1 MRYVWSMVG
10 LLSGAL
16 IGLGAIRMF
25 TGEFSP
31 LVGTLVIAAGIA
43 LIVVAY
49 RGRKKLAA
57 KARLRQSY
65 LNQIDN

>member
-1 MRYVWSMVG
+1 MVG

-16 IGLGAIRMF
+16 IGLGGIRMIA
-25 TGEFSP
+25 GEFSP
-31 LVGTLVIAAGIA
+31 LVGTLVIVAGIA

-57 KARLRQSY
+57 KARLRQPY
-65 LNQIDN
+65 LNSDS